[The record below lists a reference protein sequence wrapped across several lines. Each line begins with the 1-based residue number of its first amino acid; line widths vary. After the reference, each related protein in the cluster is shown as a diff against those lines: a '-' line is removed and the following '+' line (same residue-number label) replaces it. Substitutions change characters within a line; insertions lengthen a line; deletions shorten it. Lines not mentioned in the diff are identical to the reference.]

1 MITACILIRNCVK
14 LMLFAFLQMVQRF
27 LKAFLLLHD
36 SLSSSCAIT
45 GYILVTFILNPAIH
59 YYHCF
64 IDNQH
69 LFRFL
74 PIPFSLSFPFCIIVL
89 PIQVIRLLPRE
100 FPLVFLLVQVF
111 WHILSI
117 SFVKDSFSCIFRIL
131 SKWLFL
137 WTHWKQCFVVIW
149 LPLILFSCWRT
160 G

>member
-1 MITACILIRNCVK
+1 
-14 LMLFAFLQMVQRF
+14 MLFAFLQMVQRF
-27 LKAFLLLHD
+27 LKAFFLLHD
-36 SLSSSCAIT
+36 SLFSSCAIT
-45 GYILVTFILNPAIH
+45 RYILVTFILNPATH

-64 IDNQH
+64 IDIYQH
-69 LFRFL
+69 LFRFP

-89 PIQVIRLLPRE
+89 PVWVILLLPGE
-100 FPLVFLLVQVF
+100 FPLVFRLVQVC

-131 SKWLFL
+131 SERLFL
-137 WTHWKQCFVVIW
+137 WTHWKQCFDVIW